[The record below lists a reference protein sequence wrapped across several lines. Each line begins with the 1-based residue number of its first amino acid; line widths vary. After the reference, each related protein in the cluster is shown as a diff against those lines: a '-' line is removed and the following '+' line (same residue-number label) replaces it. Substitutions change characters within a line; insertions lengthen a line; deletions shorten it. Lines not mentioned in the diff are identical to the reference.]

1 MNGQLP
7 SDRIQRFNDL
17 FAEAGNLLNGVLII
31 HGQPV
36 RKLSFWKRRKARKAI
51 RMYRECL
58 KIDPDHW
65 QSFWLMGKAYQAL
78 GESSRAL
85 ENFTKAVELEDENPD
100 VPREASISAMNCGEV
115 DASVKYSAE
124 ALRRKPGDAGLMSNH
139 ALNLLVKGDD
149 DEAKKWIIKAIEADP
164 EDPVNQHVQL
174 LIQEVREGV
183 RPRPTWKNLT

>member
-1 MNGQLP
+1 MNGHLP
-7 SDRIQRFNDL
+7 PDQIQRFNDL
-17 FAEAGNLLNGVLII
+17 FAEAGNLLEGVLIV

-36 RKLSFWKRRKARKAI
+36 RKPGFWKRRKARKAI
-51 RMYRECL
+51 RLYRECL
-58 KIDPDHW
+58 KIDPNHW
-65 QSFWLMGKAYQAL
+65 QTLWLMGKGYQAL
-78 GESSRAL
+78 GENSWAFSC
-85 ENFTKAVELEDENPD
+85 FSKAVELEDENPD

-149 DEAKKWIIKAIEADP
+149 NEAEKWIGKAIETDP
-164 EDPVNQHVQL
+164 KDPVNQHIQL

-183 RPRPTWKNLT
+183 RSRPSWKNLT